1 MLTRLLV
8 ATLAL
13 STLAIHEVPAD
24 AASPSS
30 AALLQQ
36 FQDLGGRVY
45 IDSDR
50 CNDRPA
56 FGWFVNGAIHICEAN
71 HFGDEEELADTV
83 RHEVWHAIQ
92 SCNRGPIMYDLDAE
106 VGEAVRRG
114 WLPVNYPRHQWET
127 EAEARNAAFNYTD
140 EEVGDFLT
148 TYCN

>member
-1 MLTRLLV
+1 MLTRLL
-8 ATLAL
+8 AL
-13 STLAIHEVPAD
+13 SVALSALAAPVR

-50 CNDRPA
+50 CKDYPA
-56 FGWFVNGAIHICEAN
+56 FGWYVNGTIHICEEN
-71 HFGDEEELADTV
+71 HFGDEEELADTI

-92 SCNRGPIMYDLDAE
+92 ACNRGPLMYDLDRE

-114 WLPVNYPRHQWET
+114 WYPTSYPRHQWET

-140 EEVGDFLT
+140 EEIGDFLT
-148 TYCN
+148 AYCH